1 MHSSKDVVA
10 NELFTDKIAI
20 LESGKTYYWRVVS
33 HKAGH
38 KDAISEIR
46 QFTPMTFS
54 VKSPSMGSTN
64 VELTPVV
71 SWSTF
76 GKSDMEYTVL
86 VASAYTF
93 TDKVIVYSEK
103 VVGKNSLKIPVG
115 TLLPVTTYY
124 VKIKALQDGEE
135 VETAVVTF
143 TTEMVYPDIPIIVS
157 PVNEGSLSGESMVI
171 EWKDNIYATGFQAH
185 LSKEATFPVRGT
197 TSKTTGAFEYRT
209 DFGTLA
215 IGTYYT
221 RVRAKYKDGQTEWSP
236 VVKFHWGGATSITLE
251 QDVKKV
257 SVIGMGTHQILKINA
272 GINGGTLSASLFD
285 IVGNERK
292 VFCQNQE
299 IDNTAEISLEL
310 GDLPKG
316 VYLLRVDLNGQL
328 WTLKLLN

>member
-1 MHSSKDVVA
+1 M
-10 NELFTDKIAI
+10 
-20 LESGKTYYWRVVS
+20 RS
-33 HKAGH
+33 H
-38 KDAISEIR
+38 
-46 QFTPMTFS
+46 
-54 VKSPSMGSTN
+54 
-64 VELTPVV
+64 
-71 SWSTF
+71 
-76 GKSDMEYTVL
+76 
-86 VASAYTF
+86 
-93 TDKVIVYSEK
+93 
-103 VVGKNSLKIPVG
+103 
-115 TLLPVTTYY
+115 
-124 VKIKALQDGEE
+124 
-135 VETAVVTF
+135 
-143 TTEMVYPDIPIIVS
+143 
-157 PVNEGSLSGESMVI
+157 
-171 EWKDNIYATGFQAH
+171 
-185 LSKEATFPVRGT
+185 
-197 TSKTTGAFEYRT
+197 
-209 DFGTLA
+209 
-215 IGTYYT
+215 TYYT